1 MVAVFKGQETVGRS
15 AMPGAFASFDIRNFQ
30 DQLEPSKAKN
40 KFICPVCGGNDLSI
54 VPETGKY
61 RCFNN
66 CECKDIREAIKP
78 WAEVLAERA
87 GANYTPSLNRLA
99 AKPKRIL
106 PKSAPIPDGELAL
119 VMLTQAATDIPQTQN
134 ITCKLPKGIPGN
146 ATQTIYPYGKTQ
158 WVIRYEWADY
168 IKEKGYD
175 KSFRQWHRLPDGTP
189 EMRKGD
195 EPWKAYR
202 IDEAIAASKSVQG
215 TPALLQHEGEGCVE
229 VGREHGLAGF
239 TFQGSAWDKKS
250 ILPEYQLIKDSGIG
264 LIVFL
269 HDPDDTGLKKLQTC
283 QDCADEVGIAFIGI
297 NPHDICPDLPYKS
310 SDIKEILG
318 QMETPE
324 FIRALEQEIHAAVA
338 ERSRSQQA
346 ELKNVDDTPN
356 HQNPVVSFTQIA
368 FQTLYADKNW
378 MCAADQLYFHTGNHY
393 KHSPDSAERRRIANF
408 CNSLAVENEKGV
420 TTYPYATP
428 AHVKKVL
435 EWAKMRVEI
444 DPELINP
451 PGINCTNGI
460 VRPVWNGKNFTTRLD
475 PHTPQDYFIYEP
487 LIEYNPLADTTDCER
502 LLDCLDRPQQEI
514 LLRNLAASLDL
525 QTVRRLKGREIK
537 AILAV
542 GLGSNGKDALR
553 ECISIIYGENGLTS
567 VSLAD
572 FQLYDEGRKFNLAPL
587 MHSRVNWASENPQT
601 SRIDKIQSLKLFVT
615 GNKLHCERK
624 GKDHIEFTPNGIG
637 IYNLNETPSFQG
649 VMKAIQ
655 DRIAVLEFKKTFEK
669 NPDPNNPNELLADPR
684 FAYDKEFIRT
694 KVAPA
699 FLNKM
704 LKALNDLIES
714 GIDYECTTDAFR
726 NLQKENNHLFDFI
739 EAANIGYADDKEMTA
754 KELWI
759 RLEDYYIQTGT
770 LTIDPD
776 NNRRIWVD
784 QVRPSDKNVKGI
796 NQVIARI
803 AQLFPKAVKATRY
816 CDIAKRSVPVL
827 KGIGVIDNILPTFE
841 NTRTTIDST
850 RTTDAPLTAPE
861 TSPNQDFRA
870 TRTTFSSLQE
880 NTEEESAMKIE
891 LLSPPTEKKEYPTQ
905 SGAGGEEPLQ
915 DKENCCGESC
925 VTGAD
930 QLESGAGMP
939 TEDQAA
945 KDAPITSDTVL
956 VKTEYEFSYSLLQ
969 IENDG
974 GDIAGFVGCQ
984 VEVRSLSGAVKF
996 AGETINYDSKNGIV
1010 TVATEQGNRDAS
1022 LCETF
1027 VID

>member
-1 MVAVFKGQETVGRS
+1 MVAQLTGQEAVGGS
-15 AMPGAFASFDIRNFQ
+15 VMPGAFASFDIRNFQ
-30 DQLEPSKAKN
+30 DQLEPSKEKG
-40 KFICPVCGGNDLSI
+40 KYICPVCGGHNLSI

-78 WAEVLAERA
+78 WDEVLAERQKT
-87 GANYTPSLNRLA
+87 NFSA
-99 AKPKRIL
+99 APNKNPIRVKAVKPN
-106 PKSAPIPDGELAL
+106 PTPIPDGELGL
-119 VMLTQAATDIPQTQN
+119 VMLTEPATNIPQPQ
-134 ITCKLPKGIPGN
+134 KLKSKRKGIPGN
-146 ATQTIYPYGKTQ
+146 ATETTYQYSSTQ
-158 WVIRYEWADY
+158 WIDRYEWADTS
-168 IKEKGYD
+168 KEKGYD

-189 EMRKGD
+189 EMKKGD
-195 EPWKAYR
+195 FPWGAYR
-202 IDEAIAASKSVQG
+202 IDEALGAAKSVTG

-229 VGREHGLAGF
+229 VGRAHGLAGI
-239 TFQGSAWDKKS
+239 TFQGSAWDKKT
-250 ILPEYQLIKDSGIG
+250 ITPEYQRAIEAGIG

-269 HDPDDTGLKKLQTC
+269 HDADDTGLKKLQTC

-324 FIRALEQEIHAAVA
+324 FIRRLEQEIHAAVA
-338 ERSRSQQA
+338 ERKQLA
-346 ELKNVDDTPN
+346 ELQNLGDAPN
-356 HQNPVVSFTQIA
+356 HQDPVVSFIQIA
-368 FQTLYADKNW
+368 YQTLYADKNW
-378 MCAADQLYFHTGNHY
+378 ICAADKLYWHTGNHY
-393 KHSPDSAERRRIANF
+393 EHSPDSREIKRITEF
-408 CNSLAVENEKGV
+408 CNSFVVENEQGKK
-420 TTYPYATP
+420 TYPYASP
-428 AHVKKVL
+428 SSVKKVL
-435 EWAKMRVEI
+435 EWAKMRTGIEA
-444 DPELINP
+444 ELLNP

-460 VRPVWNGKNFTTRLD
+460 VRPVLIGNKVIPRLD
-475 PHTPQDYFIYEP
+475 PHTPEDYFIYEP
-487 LIEYNPLADTTDCER
+487 LIEYNPNADTTDCDR
-502 LLDCLDRPQQEI
+502 LLECLDKPQREI
-514 LLRNLAASLDL
+514 LLRNLAASIDL
-525 QTVRRLKGREIK
+525 QTVRKLRGREVK

-553 ECISIIYGENGLTS
+553 ECVSIIYGENGLTS

-624 GKDHIEFTPNGIG
+624 GKDHIEFTPEAIG
-637 IYNLNETPSFQG
+637 IFNLNETPSLQG

-669 NPDPNNPNELLADPR
+669 NPDPNNPNELQADPR

-704 LKALNDLIES
+704 LQALNDLISE
-714 GIDYECTTDAFR
+714 GIDYECTTDAFY

-739 EAANIGYADDKEMTA
+739 EAANIGYVPDKEMTA
-754 KELWI
+754 KELWV
-759 RLEDYYIQTGT
+759 RLEHYYTQTGT
-770 LTIDPD
+770 LTIDSD
-776 NNRRIWVD
+776 NNRRTWSE

-803 AQLFPKAVKATRY
+803 AQLFPKAVKGTRY
-816 CDIAKRSVPVL
+816 CDIAKRNIPVL
-827 KGIGVIDNILPTFE
+827 KGIGILE
-841 NTRTTIDST
+841 VTRTTLDST
-850 RTTDAPLTAPE
+850 RTTSAPQHAPE
-861 TSPNQDFRA
+861 TSQNQDFRT
-870 TRTTFSSLQE
+870 TRTTFSDLQE
-880 NTEEESAMKIE
+880 NNIEESEVKIE
-891 LLSPPTEKKEYPTQ
+891 LLSSPMKKEEYAT
-905 SGAGGEEPLQ
+905 STGAGDAEPLP
-915 DKENCCGESC
+915 DLENCCGESC
-925 VTGAD
+925 GSGAD
-930 QLESGAGMP
+930 QLESGAAESP
-939 TEDQAA
+939 RED
-945 KDAPITSDTVL
+945 
-956 VKTEYEFSYSLLQ
+956 ENSYSLLQ
-969 IENDG
+969 IEKDG

-996 AGETINYDSKNGIV
+996 AGEMINYDSKNGIV

>member
-1 MVAVFKGQETVGRS
+1 MVAILKGQEAVGGS
-15 AMPGAFASFDIRNFQ
+15 VMPGAFASFDIRNFQ
-30 DQLEPSKAKN
+30 DQLEPAKAKD

-78 WAEVLAERA
+78 WAEVVAERA

-106 PKSAPIPDGELAL
+106 PKRAPIPDGELAL
-119 VMLTQAATDIPQTQN
+119 VMLTQAATDIPQTQAP
-134 ITCKLPKGIPGN
+134 TSKLPKGVPGN
-146 ATQTIYPYGKTQ
+146 ATQTVYPYSQTQ

-168 IKEKGYD
+168 MKEKGKD
-175 KSFRQWHRLPDGTP
+175 KSFRQWHRLRDGTP

-195 EPWKAYR
+195 EPWGAYR
-202 IDEAIAASKSVQG
+202 IDEALACAKSVTG
-215 TPALLQHEGEGCVE
+215 IPALLQHEGEGCVE
-229 VGREHGLAGF
+229 VGRAHGLAGI
-239 TFQGSAWDKKS
+239 TFQGSGWDKKT
-250 ILPEYQLIKDSGIG
+250 ITPQYQLIKDSGIG
-264 LIVFL
+264 LIIFL
-269 HDPDDTGLKKLQTC
+269 HDADDTGLKKLQTC
-283 QDCADEVGIAFIGI
+283 QDCAAEVGIAFIGI

-324 FIRALEQEIHAAVA
+324 FIRKLEEQIHAAVA
-338 ERSRSQQA
+338 QRSQLA
-346 ELKNVDDTPN
+346 ELKNTDNSSNDED
-356 HQNPVVSFTQIA
+356 PVVSFIQIA
-368 FQTLYADKNW
+368 FKTLYGDKDW
-378 MCAADQLYFHTGNHY
+378 ICAADRLYWHTGNHY
-393 KHSPDSAERRRIANF
+393 EHSPDDTERRRITNF
-408 CNSLAVENEKGV
+408 CNSFAVENEQGKKS
-420 TTYPYATP
+420 YPYASP
-428 AHVKKVL
+428 SSVKKVL
-435 EWAKMRVEI
+435 EWAKMRTGIEA
-444 DPELINP
+444 ELLNP

-460 VRPVWNGKNFTTRLD
+460 IRPVWIGNQVTHRLD

-487 LIEYNPLADTTDCER
+487 LIEYDPNADTTDCDR
-502 LLDCLDRPQQEI
+502 LLDCLDAPQREI
-514 LLRNLAASLDL
+514 LLRNLAASIDL
-525 QTVRRLKGREIK
+525 ATVRKLRGREVK

-567 VSLAD
+567 VTLAD
-572 FQLYDEGRKFNLAPL
+572 FQLYDEGRKFNLSPL

-624 GKDHIEFTPNGIG
+624 GKDHIEFTPQAIG
-637 IYNLNETPSFQG
+637 LFNLNETPSFQG

-704 LKALNDLIES
+704 LKALNDLTQE
-714 GIDYECTTDAFR
+714 GIDYECTTDAFH

-739 EAANIGYADDKEMTA
+739 ESANIGYAADKGMTA

-759 RLEDYYIQTGT
+759 RLEQYYIETGT

-776 NNRRIWVD
+776 NNRRAWVD

-816 CDIAKRSVPVL
+816 CDVAKRSVPVL
-827 KGIGVIDNILPTFE
+827 KGIGIIDP
-841 NTRTTIDST
+841 TRTTIDST
-850 RTTDAPLTAPE
+850 RTTDAPLAAPE

-870 TRTTFSSLQE
+870 TRTTFLDLQE
-880 NTEEESAMKIE
+880 NNIEEQDMKIE
-891 LLSPPTEKKEYPTQ
+891 LLSPTMKKVEYPTQ
-905 SGAGGEEPLQ
+905 SGAGGAEPLQ

-930 QLESGAGMP
+930 QLESGAG
-939 TEDQAA
+939 Q
-945 KDAPITSDTVL
+945 SDSVPSS
-956 VKTEYEFSYSLLQ
+956 E
-969 IENDG
+969 
-974 GDIAGFVGCQ
+974 
-984 VEVRSLSGAVKF
+984 
-996 AGETINYDSKNGIV
+996 DSKV
-1010 TVATEQGNRDAS
+1010 LAS
-1022 LCETF
+1022 EALACILESPNPSWE
-1027 VID
+1027 VIKDILGEMEIASYLELHGFLTLGEFAQLEMLVRASDREVDL